1 MEHDLS
7 PRNERTIP
15 SARWRDT
22 WHRLLIRPL
31 GHGEGPRRR
40 EYVLTLV
47 LIASIAALLVLD
59 ALTAY
64 HAFFREP
71 VLARIPSPTFSV
83 LAVFFAALL
92 ALSRRGHAEAA
103 ARIFV
108 GVLILINAY
117 ASLQWGIDLPVT
129 LLAYAFVIST
139 AGIVLGNG
147 AGFAATLASVLLVP
161 GIWLLHV
168 HGIAPARHQYP
179 SSDEIAIVCAFYF
192 LIMTVSWISN
202 REIARSLARARRSER
217 ALTRERDLLEVR
229 VAERTE
235 ALRRAQFEEVANVH
249 RLAEFGQL
257 SSGLF
262 HDLLGILTALSLRT
276 EGSAGDETSLAA
288 AYETTRQLRR
298 FMCAV
303 REQAGTENAWGPF
316 PLAAGVAQAI
326 ELVSYKAR
334 RENVRISVMHG
345 APDLLAYS
353 GAASKFHQIVL
364 NLLTNAIDAYRTIP
378 ADDAQRREVSVRTE
392 TRNGDFILSVEDSGC
407 GIPAAFQERIFLP
420 FFTTKEKSEGIG
432 IGLSTVRSIVEKD
445 FHGAIRVESQE
456 GKGALFIV
464 SFPLCRPESDAP
476 QRKTPHS
483 SIHAASDVRSL

>member
-1 MEHDLS
+1 MEHNRS
-7 PRNERTIP
+7 RTERRTLP
-15 SARWRDT
+15 AHWRDA
-22 WHRLLIRPL
+22 WHRILVRPL
-31 GHGEGPRRR
+31 RHGEDLRRR
-40 EYVLTLV
+40 EYVLNLV

-59 ALTAY
+59 ALAAY

-83 LAVFFAALL
+83 LAVFFAVLL
-92 ALSRRGHAEAA
+92 ALSRRGHTETA

-108 GVLILINAY
+108 GALILMNAY
-117 ASLQWGIDLPVT
+117 ASLRWGIDLPVT

-147 AGFAATLASVLLVP
+147 AGFTATLAAAFLVP

-168 HGIAPARHQYP
+168 HGVAMPRHQYP

-202 REIARSLARARRSER
+202 REITRSLARARRSER
-217 ALTRERDLLEVR
+217 ALMKERDLLDVR
-229 VAERTE
+229 IAERTE
-235 ALRRAQFEEVANVH
+235 ELRRAQFEEVANVH

-276 EGSAGDETSLAA
+276 EGSAGDEPSLAA

-303 REQAGTENAWGPF
+303 REQAGMENAWGPF
-316 PLAAGVAQAI
+316 PLAEGVAQAV

-334 RENVRISVMHG
+334 RENVRISIAPG

-353 GAASKFHQIVL
+353 GAAFKFHQIVI

-378 ADDAQRREVSVRTE
+378 ADDPRRREVVVHTDV
-392 TRNGDFILSVEDSGC
+392 RNGNFSLSVEDFGC
-407 GIPAAFQERIFLP
+407 GIPSAVRARIFSP
-420 FFTTKEKSEGIG
+420 FFTTKGKTDGIG
-432 IGLSTVRSIVEKD
+432 IGLSTVKSIVEND
-445 FHGAIRVESQE
+445 FHGTVRVESRE
-456 GKGALFIV
+456 GSGSVFTV
-464 SFPLCRPESDAP
+464 SFPLRHPSPDAP
-476 QRKTPHS
+476 QCGTLRTPAGV
-483 SIHAASDVRSL
+483 AADANNA